1 MTITFTDWEGLLPRR
16 IDTDRLTM
24 LPSTPEV
31 MDPLEYYRVC
41 SDGTDIE
48 AVTEHLTWDPHA
60 TPKETLEFLET
71 TRDGLESGEGASYQ
85 LYVDPADAP
94 TGIDGPTPR
103 GPYADTDLVL
113 AGGAGMGIDW
123 DRRTGTLGTW
133 LRKPFWGRGYSGE
146 RAAAFVA
153 LAFECLDLEV
163 VAVEH
168 AGGNENSRRAIER
181 YVERFG
187 GQKEGALRNWALKD
201 GEPVTQHRYSITR
214 AEYES
219 SDADLDV
226 AGRP

>member
-1 MTITFTDWEGLLPRR
+1 MTIAFTDWDGILPRR
-16 IDTDRLTM
+16 IDTDRLTL
-24 LPSTPEV
+24 LPSTPAV
-31 MDPLEYYRVC
+31 MDPLDYYRVC
-41 SDGTDIE
+41 SGDPDIE
-48 AVTEHLTWDPHA
+48 QVTEHLTWDPHA

-71 TRDGLESGEGASYQ
+71 TREGLESGENASYQ

-94 TGIDGPTPR
+94 EGVDGPTPG
-103 GPYADTDLVL
+103 GPYADADLVL

-168 AGGNENSRRAIER
+168 VGGNENSRRAIER
-181 YVERFG
+181 YVDRFG
-187 GQKEGALRNWALKD
+187 GRKEGALRNWALKE

-214 AEYES
+214 EEYAA
-219 SDADLDV
+219 SDAGLDV
-226 AGRP
+226 TGAP

>member
-1 MTITFTDWEGLLPRR
+1 MTIELTDWEGLLPRR
-16 IDTDRLTM
+16 IDTGRLTM
-24 LPSTPEV
+24 LPSSPEV
-31 MDPLEYYRVC
+31 LSPLELYRVC
-41 SDGTDIE
+41 SADPAIGE
-48 AVTEHLTWDPHA
+48 VTEHLTWEPHA
-60 TPKETLEFLET
+60 TPKESLEFLEM
-71 TRDGLESGEGASYQ
+71 TRDGLDSGEDASYQ
-85 LYVDPADAP
+85 LYVDPDDAP
-94 TGIDGPTPR
+94 EGVDGPSPR

-168 AGGNENSRRAIER
+168 VADNEKSMRAIER

-187 GQKEGALRNWALKD
+187 GRKEGALRNWALKD
-201 GEPVTQHRYSITR
+201 DEPVTQHRYSITSE
-214 AEYES
+214 EYAA
-219 SDADLDV
+219 SDAALDV
-226 AGRP
+226 TGRP

>member
-1 MTITFTDWEGLLPRR
+1 MNVELTDWEGLLPRR
-16 IDTDRLTM
+16 IDTDRLTL

-31 MDPLEYYRVC
+31 LDPLAFYRVC
-41 SDGTDIE
+41 SGDPAIDE
-48 AVTEHLTWDPHA
+48 VTEHLTWEPHA
-60 TPKETLEFLET
+60 TPKETLEFLEM
-71 TRDGLESGEGASYQ
+71 TREGLDAGEDASYQ
-85 LYVDPADAP
+85 LYVEPADAP
-94 TGIDGPTPR
+94 GDIDGPSPR

-168 AGGNENSRRAIER
+168 VAGNENSRRAIGK

-187 GQKEGALRNWALKD
+187 GRKEGALRNWALKD

-214 AEYES
+214 EEYEA
-219 SDADLDV
+219 SDAGLDV
-226 AGRP
+226 VGAP

>member
-24 LPSTPEV
+24 LPSSPEV
-31 MDPLEYYRVC
+31 LDPLALYRVC
-41 SDGTDIE
+41 SGDTAIDE
-48 AVTEHLTWDPHA
+48 VTEHLTWEPHA
-60 TPKETLEFLET
+60 TPKESLEFLET
-71 TRDGLESGEGASYQ
+71 TRDGLDSGEDASYQ
-85 LYVDPADAP
+85 LYVAPDDAP
-94 TGIDGPTPR
+94 EGIDGPSPR

-168 AGGNENSRRAIER
+168 VAGNENSMRAIER

-187 GQKEGALRNWALKD
+187 GRTEGAFRNWALKD

-214 AEYES
+214 EEYAA
-219 SDADLDV
+219 SDAELDV
-226 AGRP
+226 TGRP